1 MELKHRTGRFC
12 LIYSR
17 PKGCEMSSTEAE
29 DKIRNLL
36 DKATYQRLEKDLS
49 AVKNDISALTDQI
62 TDALNAFT
70 GEAGKQARRGIKQA
84 RSRADSVMSDVSER
98 GNAAYDAAWDQASS
112 LEESMEDVI
121 SQRPLAAVGLAL
133 GLGILIGAAWR
144 R

>member
-1 MELKHRTGRFC
+1 
-12 LIYSR
+12 
-17 PKGCEMSSTEAE
+17 MSSIDGEGEMKNLAE
-29 DKIRNLL
+29 KD
-36 DKATYQRLEKDLS
+36 TYKRLEKDLT
-49 AVKNDISALTDQI
+49 AVKNDIAALTDQI

>member
-1 MELKHRTGRFC
+1 
-12 LIYSR
+12 
-17 PKGCEMSSTEAE
+17 MSSTDAE

-36 DKATYQRLEKDLS
+36 DKATYKRLEKDLS

-62 TDALNAFT
+62 SDALNAFT

-84 RSRADSVMSDVSER
+84 RSNADSMMADMSER
-98 GNAAYDAAWDQASS
+98 GSAAYDAAWDSASS
-112 LEESMEDVI
+112 MEETMEDAI
-121 SQRPLAAVGLAL
+121 QQRPLAAVGLAL